1 MSERT
6 TSIRAGE
13 GHTVDFK
20 GFGTTFKV
28 SSAATGGSV
37 AVVEHTLV
45 AGRLGAPPHRHRHE
59 DEVSY
64 VLEGELTVQQG
75 GEVVT
80 AGPRE
85 FIVKPRGVFHAFW
98 NAGSRTVR
106 FLEIITPA
114 GFERYF
120 ADLAPLIPDDG
131 PPDIHGIVALAER
144 YGLEFDMEAVPR
156 LLERY
161 GLRME

>member
-1 MSERT
+1 MSEQT
-6 TSIRAGE
+6 AHVRAGE
-13 GHTVDFK
+13 GYVVDLK

-28 SSAATGGSV
+28 PAAATGGSV
-37 AVVEHTLV
+37 AVVEHTLPP
-45 AGRLGAPPHRHRHE
+45 GRLGAPPHRHRDE

-80 AGPRE
+80 AGPGE
-85 FIVKPRGVFHAFW
+85 LIIKPRGIFHALW

-106 FLEIITPA
+106 FLEIIAPA

-120 ADLAPLIPDDG
+120 AELAPLVPDNG
-131 PPDIHGIVALAER
+131 PPDIEGIVALAGQ
-144 YGLEFDMEAVPR
+144 YGLEFDMTAVPG

-161 GLRME
+161 GLTME